1 MRLAIFGNPIAQS
14 KSPLIQTAFAAQF
27 GLKDFEYGRILAP
40 LDGFEAALRQFIAEG
55 GQGGNVTAPFK
66 EEAFRLCDRLSPRAQ
81 AAQAVN
87 TLKLEAD
94 GTLVGDNTDG
104 IGLVM
109 DLRRFCL
116 LAGKRVLLLGAGG
129 ASRGVILPLAAD
141 LPAEIVIANRTA
153 SKAADLASQFSAQIR
168 VPISGVGLDQVEG
181 AFDVIIDATS
191 ASLGGQAFPLPASV
205 FAPGCVAY
213 EMVYGKGE
221 TPFMQRAQEAG
232 VTQRIDGLGMLVFQA
247 VEAFE
252 VWTGLR
258 PDAQP
263 VFDLLRAA

>member
-14 KSPLIQTAFAAQF
+14 KSPVIQTAFAAQF
-27 GLKDFEYGRILAP
+27 SLNDFEYGRILAP
-40 LDGFEAALRQFIAEG
+40 LGGFEAALRQFISEG
-55 GQGGNVTAPFK
+55 GLGGNVTAPFK
-66 EEAFRLCDRLSPRAQ
+66 EEAFRLCDRLTERAA

-87 TLKLEAD
+87 TLKVEAD

-104 IGLVM
+104 VGLVM
-109 DLRRFCL
+109 DLRRFCSL
-116 LAGKRVLLLGAGG
+116 SGKRILVLGAGG
-129 ASRGVILPLAAD
+129 AARGVILPLAGD
-141 LPAEIVIANRTA
+141 RPAEIVIANRTA
-153 SKAADLASQFSAQIR
+153 SKAADLASEFGTR
-168 VPISGVGLDQVEG
+168 VLVPVLGIGLDQVDG

-191 ASLGGQAFPLPASV
+191 ASLGGQTFSLPLSV

-221 TPFMQRAQEAG
+221 TPFMIRAREAG
-232 VTQRIDGLGMLVFQA
+232 VTQRIDGLGMLVYQA

-258 PDAQP
+258 PDAAP
-263 VFDLLRAA
+263 VFALLRNA